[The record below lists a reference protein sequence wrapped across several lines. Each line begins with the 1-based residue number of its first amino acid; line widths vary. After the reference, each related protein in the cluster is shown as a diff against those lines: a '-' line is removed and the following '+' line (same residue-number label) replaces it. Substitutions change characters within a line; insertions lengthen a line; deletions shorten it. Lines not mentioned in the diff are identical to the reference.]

1 AAMDPTG
8 AGTSND
14 EFKFKVVLLGEGA
27 VGKSSLMLRYV
38 QGQFN
43 PRHISTIQ
51 ASFLSK
57 QLTVEGSDIDLSIW
71 DTAGQEKYHA
81 LGPIYYRGSQGAL
94 LVYDVTD
101 AKSFDKVKMW
111 VKELRR
117 ALGEDV
123 ILFIVGN
130 KVDLADSRTVD
141 GEMARGFATEV
152 GATYEETSA
161 KENIG
166 VENLFELM
174 CSAMVTRAR
183 VGPSNR
189 GTTNGGTRNGRRT
202 IRIVDEPTTGRK
214 CC

>member
-1 AAMDPTG
+1 MDPSG

-38 QGQFN
+38 QGNFN

-57 QLTVEGSDIDLSIW
+57 QLVVDGADIDLSIW

-81 LGPIYYRGSQGAL
+81 LGPIYYRGSHGAL

-117 ALGEDV
+117 ALGDDV
-123 ILFIVGN
+123 VLFIVGN
-130 KVDLADSRTVD
+130 KVDLADSRTVET
-141 GEMARGFATEV
+141 EMATQFATSV

-174 CSAMVTRAR
+174 CSAMVSRAR
-183 VGPSNR
+183 AGPSNR
-189 GTTNGGTRNGRRT
+189 GPSPNGGGGGTRR